1 MFLGTIIWVIL
12 CGSVFLTGG
21 VLFIFAVFKLIH
33 STLYIGE
40 VCDIEIV
47 GRAKVDEMVFHL
59 ITEYE
64 GKMIKVKPLN
74 TLAIFPFFEKTQL
87 KRFKRKYMGKQM
99 KIYISTDGSSYLK
112 RFLPRYFFMSIFLM
126 ALGIFVFLVPYINI
140 FY

>member
-1 MFLGTIIWVIL
+1 MMFLVTIIWVIL
-12 CGSVFLTGG
+12 CGSVFLMGG
-21 VLFIFAVFKLIH
+21 FLFTFAVFKLIH

-47 GRAKVDEMVFHL
+47 GRAKGDEVVFRL

-64 GKMIKVKPLN
+64 GKMIKVEPLN
-74 TLAIFPFFEKTQL
+74 RLVIFPFFEKIQL
-87 KRFKRKYMGKQM
+87 KRFERKYMGKQM

-126 ALGIFVFLVPYINI
+126 ALGIFVFLVPYISS
-140 FY
+140 

>member
-1 MFLGTIIWVIL
+1 MGTIIWGIL
-12 CGSVFLTGG
+12 CGSVFLIGCF
-21 VLFIFAVFKLIH
+21 LFAFAVFKLIH

-47 GRAKVDEMVFHL
+47 GRTKVDEVVFHL

-64 GKMIKVKPLN
+64 GKMIKVEPLN
-74 TLAIFPFFEKTQL
+74 RLTILPFFEKTQL

-112 RFLPRYFFMSIFLM
+112 RFLPRYFFMSIFWM
-126 ALGIFVFLVPYINI
+126 ALGIFVFFVPYISS
-140 FY
+140 

>member
-1 MFLGTIIWVIL
+1 MGGFLFT
-12 CGSVFLTGG
+12 
-21 VLFIFAVFKLIH
+21 FAVFKLIH

-47 GRAKVDEMVFHL
+47 GRAKGDEVVFRL

-64 GKMIKVKPLN
+64 GKMIKVEPLN
-74 TLAIFPFFEKTQL
+74 RLVIFPFFEKIQL
-87 KRFKRKYMGKQM
+87 KRFERKYMGKQM

-126 ALGIFVFLVPYINI
+126 ALGIFVFLVPYISS
-140 FY
+140 

>member
-1 MFLGTIIWVIL
+1 MGTIILGIL
-12 CGSVFLTGG
+12 CGSVFLSGG
-21 VLFIFAVFKLIH
+21 GLFTFAIFKLIH

-47 GRAKVDEMVFHL
+47 GRAKIAEVVFHL

-64 GKMIKVKPLN
+64 GKMIKVEPLN
-74 TLAIFPFFEKTQL
+74 RLAIFPFFEKTQL

-112 RFLPRYFFMSIFLM
+112 RFLPRYFFMSIF
-126 ALGIFVFLVPYINI
+126 
-140 FY
+140 

>member
-1 MFLGTIIWVIL
+1 MMFLVTIIWVIL

-21 VLFIFAVFKLIH
+21 VLFTFAVFKLIH

-47 GRAKVDEMVFHL
+47 GRAKGDEVVFRL

-64 GKMIKVKPLN
+64 GKMIKVEPLN
-74 TLAIFPFFEKTQL
+74 RLVIFPFFEKIQL
-87 KRFKRKYMGKQM
+87 KRFERKYMGKQM

-126 ALGIFVFLVPYINI
+126 ALGIFVFLVPYISS
-140 FY
+140 

>member
-1 MFLGTIIWVIL
+1 MFLVTIIWVIL
-12 CGSVFLTGG
+12 CGSVFLSGG
-21 VLFIFAVFKLIH
+21 GLFTFAVFKLIH

-47 GRAKVDEMVFHL
+47 GRAKIAEVVFHL

-99 KIYISTDGSSYLK
+99 KIYINTDGSSYLK
-112 RFLPRYFFMSIFLM
+112 RFLPRYFLMSIFLM
-126 ALGIFVFLVPYINI
+126 ALSIFVFLVPYISS
-140 FY
+140 

>member
-1 MFLGTIIWVIL
+1 MFLVTIIWVIL
-12 CGSVFLTGG
+12 CGSVFLSGG
-21 VLFIFAVFKLIH
+21 GLFTFAVFKLIH

-47 GRAKVDEMVFHL
+47 GRAKGDEVVFRL

-64 GKMIKVKPLN
+64 GKMIKVEPLN
-74 TLAIFPFFEKTQL
+74 RLVIFPFFEKIQL
-87 KRFKRKYMGKQM
+87 KRFERKYMGKQM

-126 ALGIFVFLVPYINI
+126 ALGIFVFLVPYISS
-140 FY
+140 

>member
-1 MFLGTIIWVIL
+1 MMLLGTIIWGIL
-12 CGSVFLTGG
+12 CGSVFLIGCF
-21 VLFIFAVFKLIH
+21 LFAFAVFKLIH

-47 GRAKVDEMVFHL
+47 GRAKIAEVVFHL

-64 GKMIKVKPLN
+64 GKMIKVEPLN
-74 TLAIFPFFEKTQL
+74 RLAIFPFFEKTQL

-112 RFLPRYFFMSIFLM
+112 RFLPRYFFMSIFWM
-126 ALGIFVFLVPYINI
+126 ALGIFVFFVPYISS
-140 FY
+140 

>member
-1 MFLGTIIWVIL
+1 MGTIILGIL
-12 CGSVFLTGG
+12 CGSVFLSGG
-21 VLFIFAVFKLIH
+21 GLFTFAIFKLIH

-47 GRAKVDEMVFHL
+47 GRAKGDEVVFRL

-64 GKMIKVKPLN
+64 GKMIKVEPLN
-74 TLAIFPFFEKTQL
+74 RLVIFPFFEKIQL
-87 KRFKRKYMGKQM
+87 KRFERKYMGKQM

-126 ALGIFVFLVPYINI
+126 ALGIFVFLVPYISS
-140 FY
+140 

>member
-12 CGSVFLTGG
+12 CGSVFLMGG
-21 VLFIFAVFKLIH
+21 ILFTFAVFKLIH

-47 GRAKVDEMVFHL
+47 GRTKVDEVVFHL

-64 GKMIKVKPLN
+64 GKMIKVEPLN
-74 TLAIFPFFEKTQL
+74 RLTILPFFEKTQL
-87 KRFKRKYMGKQM
+87 KRFERKYMGKQM

-112 RFLPRYFFMSIFLM
+112 RFLPRYFFMSIFWM
-126 ALGIFVFLVPYINI
+126 ALGIFVFFVPYISS
-140 FY
+140 